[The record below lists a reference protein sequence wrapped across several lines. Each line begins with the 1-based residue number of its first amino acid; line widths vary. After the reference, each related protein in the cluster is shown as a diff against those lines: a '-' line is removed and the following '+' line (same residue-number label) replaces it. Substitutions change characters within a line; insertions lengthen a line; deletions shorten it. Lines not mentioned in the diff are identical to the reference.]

1 MVRNPIYSNHEG
13 TAIDCELDHPIYGWI
28 PFTASPDD
36 PDEGGR
42 VIYQLLL
49 DGQFGEIAPYV
60 EPEPVPLT
68 VEQVQSLRRAAYV
81 AESDPL
87 KNEAEYDALI
97 NGTEPDYTAWMTAV
111 EAIKVRYPLP
121 EPGPEAA

>member
-1 MVRNPIYSNHEG
+1 MIRNPARNAVG
-13 TAIDCELDHPIYGWI
+13 TIDCELDHPVHGWT

-42 VIYQLLL
+42 VIHQLLL

-68 VEQVQSLRRAAYV
+68 LEQIQDLRRAAYV
-81 AESDPL
+81 AESDPI
-87 KNEAEYDALI
+87 KNEADYDALV
-97 NGTEPDYTAWMTAV
+97 NGTEPDYTAWMAAV
-111 EAIKVRYPLP
+111 EAIKARFPLP
-121 EPGPEAA
+121 EGQQ

>member
-1 MVRNPIYSNHEG
+1 MIRNPRYNELG
-13 TAIDCELDHPIYGWI
+13 TIDCELDHPVHGWI

-36 PDEGGR
+36 SDEGGR
-42 VIYQLLL
+42 EIYRLLI

-68 VEQVQSLRRAAYV
+68 VEQVHELRRAAYV

-87 KNEAEYDALI
+87 RNAADYDALV
-97 NGTEPDYTAWMTAV
+97 NGTDPDYTEWLAAV
-111 EAIKVRYPLP
+111 AAIKARYPLP
-121 EPGPEAA
+121 EPD

>member
-1 MVRNPIYSNHEG
+1 MIRNPIF
-13 TAIDCELDHPIYGWI
+13 TAAGSIDCELDHPTHGWI

-36 PDEGGR
+36 PDEGSR
-42 VIYQLLL
+42 NIYQLLL

-68 VEQVQSLRRAAYV
+68 VEQVQSLRRAAYA

-87 KNEAEYDALI
+87 KNEADYDALI
-97 NGTEPDYTAWMTAV
+97 NGTAPDYTAWVAAV
-111 EAIKVRYPLP
+111 ADIKARYPLP
-121 EPGPEAA
+121 VES

>member
-1 MVRNPIYSNHEG
+1 MIRNPTCNAVG
-13 TAIDCELDHPIYGWI
+13 TIDCELDHPNLGWI

-36 PDEGGR
+36 CDEGGR
-42 VIYQLLL
+42 TIYQLLL

-68 VEQVQSLRRAAYV
+68 LEQIQDLRRAAYV

-87 KNEAEYDALI
+87 RNEADYDALVS
-97 NGTEPDYTAWMTAV
+97 GTAPDYTAWVAAV
-111 EAIKVRYPLP
+111 EAIKARYPLP
-121 EPGPEAA
+121 EL

>member
-1 MVRNPIYSNHEG
+1 MIRNPIYNAAG
-13 TAIDCELDHPIYGWI
+13 TIDCELDHPVHGWI
-28 PFTASPDD
+28 PFTADPDD

-42 VIYQLLL
+42 VLYQLLD

-87 KNEAEYDALI
+87 RAEADYDALI
-97 NGTEPDYTAWMTAV
+97 NGTEPNYTAWMAAV
-111 EAIKVRYPLP
+111 EAIKARYPLP
-121 EPGPEAA
+121 EPEAA

>member
-1 MVRNPIYSNHEG
+1 MMLRNPMFTRAG
-13 TAIDCELDHPIYGWI
+13 LVDCELDHPLHGWI
-28 PFTASPDD
+28 PFTASPND

-42 VIYQLLL
+42 IIYQLLL

-87 KNEAEYDALI
+87 RAEADYDALI
-97 NGTEPDYTAWMTAV
+97 NGTAPDYTAWIAAV
-111 EAIKVRYPLP
+111 EAIKARYPLP
-121 EPGPEAA
+121 AL

>member
-1 MVRNPIYSNHEG
+1 MIRNPTYAAVG
-13 TAIDCELDHPIYGWI
+13 TIDCELDHPIHGWI
-28 PFTASPDD
+28 PFTASADD

-42 VIYQLLL
+42 AIHQLLI

-68 VEQVQSLRRAAYV
+68 LEQVQELRRAAYA

-87 KNEAEYDALI
+87 RNEADYDALVA
-97 NGTEPDYTAWMTAV
+97 GTEPDYTAWMSAV
-111 EAIKVRYPLP
+111 AAIKDRYPLP
-121 EPGPEAA
+121 VL

>member
-1 MVRNPIYSNHEG
+1 MIRNPIF
-13 TAIDCELDHPIYGWI
+13 TAAGSIDCELDHPVHGWI
-28 PFTASPDD
+28 PFTADPDD

-42 VIYQLLL
+42 VLYQLLD

-87 KNEAEYDALI
+87 RAEADYDALI
-97 NGTEPDYTAWMTAV
+97 NGTEPDYTAWMAAV
-111 EAIKVRYPLP
+111 EAIKAR
-121 EPGPEAA
+121 